1 MSIGITTL
9 SPNRYKTYTKIDII
23 HNENALNPIFL
34 KISYARPPSHFLLGN
49 NDNIFISKNAHMK
62 IILAK
67 LCIHLIEI
75 QREIKPMIVNIIGAA
90 NKIPALSKFS
100 IFLERSKCVLAP
112 KVYGRKLTKIGSYD
126 KNLANDICIHSCH
139 AIDIKIV
146 YYDKLLDICHHYYV
160 HPQFHQKRKF
170 TIEF

>member
-139 AIDIKIV
+139 AIDK
-146 YYDKLLDICHHYYV
+146 
-160 HPQFHQKRKF
+160 FHMEVEWILHSLFYR
-170 TIEF
+170 

>member
-112 KVYGRKLTKIGSYD
+112 KVYGRKLT
-126 KNLANDICIHSCH
+126 HT
-139 AIDIKIV
+139 IKIMQMIYV
-146 YYDKLLDICHHYYV
+146 YTHAML
-160 HPQFHQKRKF
+160 
-170 TIEF
+170 